1 MKYKTFKESSDN
13 FKMWLL
19 ALDNA
24 TESIIPQAQEF
35 LAKGAPKDFDGAPE
49 QWAEIALRDI
59 SKKLDEVMS
68 AFDSM
73 LESIGMPKRYQRYFD

>member
-1 MKYKTFKESSDN
+1 MKFKTFKEASDN
-13 FKMWLL
+13 FKMWSL

-35 LAKGAPKDFDGAPE
+35 IAKGAPNFDGTPE